1 MKLLIHKVINGGVFY
16 DEEEGMGW
24 VCVLAQ
30 QEGSDEIYEEEV
42 YADSV
47 DDLYKIVRE
56 TQKATLEPYVIDL
69 GDEE

>member
-1 MKLLIHKVINGGVFY
+1 LKLLIHKVINGGVFY

-30 QEGSDEIYEEEV
+30 KEGSDEIYEEEV

-56 TQKATLEPYVIDL
+56 TQKATLEPYVIDF